1 MPTRRPLH
9 AITLD
14 FWHTLYTDAPG
25 TEPRRTELRLETIGR
40 LLGARGEA
48 FSDEALLAAHA
59 AVGAEHVALHA
70 RGLDITHSAQVAH
83 LLDLL
88 HPGLAGALDASTL
101 AAIQEAYATPGL
113 AFPPA
118 PTTSHLRA
126 ILADLRERGL
136 RIGLISNTGR
146 TPGTA
151 LRAIMDEAGVLAP
164 FDHLTFSD
172 EVELA
177 KPNPA
182 IFARTLT
189 ALGASADEAVHVGD
203 DPTLDV
209 FGARQAGLAA
219 IQVGTPLPGATG
231 ATAGAAPADVAPDS
245 KIATLDELPA
255 ALDRL
260 AHA

>member
-1 MPTRRPLH
+1 MAARRPFR

-40 LLGARGEA
+40 LLGAQGET
-48 FSDEALLAAHA
+48 FSDEALVAAHA

-70 RGLDITHSAQVAH
+70 RGLDSTHAAQVAR
-83 LLDLL
+83 LLELL
-88 HPGLAGALDASTL
+88 RPGLAGALDAATL
-101 AAIQEAYATPGL
+101 AALREAYAAPGL
-113 AFPPA
+113 AFPPV
-118 PTTSHLRA
+118 PTTPRLRT

-172 EVELA
+172 EAELA

-182 IFARTLT
+182 IFARTL
-189 ALGASADEAVHVGD
+189 AVLGASPDEVVHVGD
-203 DPTLDV
+203 DLTLDV

-219 IQVGTPLPGATG
+219 IQVGTSLPGAINT
-231 ATAGAAPADVAPDS
+231 TAGAAPVDVAPDS
-245 KIATLDELPA
+245 KITTLDDLPA